1 MVLRISFPIVWA
13 SLVLTL
19 ASSLPASAETRRV
32 VLLFDERVELPGM
45 SRLDAGFV
53 RTLQA
58 KSPDPIEVYR
68 EPMDLSRFG
77 SAAYKLSLRDF
88 LRAKYADK
96 KIDVAVAVMAPA
108 FDFLSSYGPLIFPR
122 TPIVFCGLERRQL
135 GNRPLPP
142 DWYGVLV
149 KRELA
154 PTLDIAL
161 RIHPKTREIVVVS
174 GTSEFD
180 NTISTEARNEF
191 RPYESRFAF
200 NYLSDLPFRSLLQ
213 TLSRLPPDNI
223 VFFTTLF
230 QDGSGKSF
238 TPYEALQQISAAAS
252 VPVYASAADQYLG
265 RGIVGGRLFSFA
277 EHGAD
282 TAELVLRV
290 LSGGVPSEAVSE
302 STSSKAVFD
311 WRQMQRWGI
320 SEATLP
326 PDAEIDFREPGVW
339 RAYRSQ
345 IAMIMAVIL
354 LQALLIARL
363 LYERSHRRYA
373 EVQSRQRMSELAHV
387 NRFSTAG
394 ELTAS
399 IAHEINQPLGAI
411 RSNAETMELVLSSPS
426 PDIDEIKEIAEDI
439 LRDQGRASEVIRR
452 LRSMLRKAPF
462 ELGDLDLNDLVG
474 ETEEFLSAL
483 AAGQQVELHNLIS
496 PKPLFIKADRIQL
509 QQVILNLMIN
519 AMDAMS
525 DMPKAQRKIAV
536 RTTRIDE
543 FAELSISDAG
553 LGIPSD
559 KLEDV
564 FQPFFSTKAQG
575 MGIGLS
581 IARTIVEAHDGLI
594 WAENQATGG
603 AIFYIKLPL
612 RERLSD

>member
-1 MVLRISFPIVWA
+1 MMLRISFLIVSA
-13 SLVLTL
+13 SLAL
-19 ASSLPASAETRRV
+19 AIADPLPASAETRRV

-45 SRLDAGFV
+45 SRLDAEFV

-58 KSPDPIEVYR
+58 NSADPVEVYR
-68 EPMDLSRFG
+68 EAMDLSRFG
-77 SAAYKLSLRDF
+77 SDAYKSSLRDF
-88 LRAKYADK
+88 LRTKYADK
-96 KIDVAVAVMAPA
+96 KIDVAVAVMPPA
-108 FDFLSSYGPLIFPR
+108 FDFLSRYGTLIFPG
-122 TPIVFCGLERRQL
+122 TPIVFCGLERKQL
-135 GNRPLPP
+135 GNRSLPP
-142 DWYGVLV
+142 NWYGVLV

-180 NTISTEARNEF
+180 DTISAQARNEF
-191 RPYESRFAF
+191 RPYESRLAF
-200 NYLSDLPFRSLLQ
+200 TYLSDLPFQSLLQ

-238 TPYEALQQISAAAS
+238 TPYEALQHISAAAS
-252 VPVYASAADQYLG
+252 VPAYASAADQYLG

-277 EHGAD
+277 SHGEDVAK
-282 TAELVLRV
+282 LVLRI
-290 LSGGVPSEAVSE
+290 LSGGAPSEPVSE
-302 STSSKAVFD
+302 SASSKTVFD

-320 SEATLP
+320 SEGSLP
-326 PDAEIDFREPGVW
+326 ADAEIDFRETNAW
-339 RAYRSQ
+339 RAYRTQ
-345 IAMIMAVIL
+345 IAMIIAVIL
-354 LQALLIARL
+354 LQALLISRL

-373 EVQSRQRMSELAHV
+373 EVQSRQRMSELARV

-411 RSNAETMELVLSSPS
+411 QSNAEALELVLSSPS
-426 PDIDEIKEIAEDI
+426 PDIGEIKEITEDI

-452 LRSMLRKAPF
+452 LRSMLRKVPF
-462 ELGDLDLNDLVG
+462 ELSDIDLNDVVR

-483 AAGQQVELHNLIS
+483 AAGRQVELSNSIS
-496 PKPLFIKADRIQL
+496 PRPLSIKADRIQL

-525 DMPKAQRKIAV
+525 DMPKAKRKIVV
-536 RTTRIDE
+536 RSARANG

-553 LGIPSD
+553 PGIPSD
-559 KLEDV
+559 KLKHV
-564 FQPFFSTKAQG
+564 FEPFFSTKAQG

-581 IARTIVEAHDGLI
+581 IARTIVEAHEGHI
-594 WAENQATGG
+594 WAENQTSGG
-603 AIFYIKLPL
+603 ATFHIRLPL
-612 RERLSD
+612 RERSRD